1 MSNEWAELLS
11 RKQAAEYLNTTPGTL
26 NYWASTGKHN
36 LPYYRMGTKAVYKRA
51 LTAFEKDL
59 EAVETPLALA
69 LPAFFLKRKP

>member
-51 LTAFEKDL
+51 ELDAWL
-59 EAVETPLALA
+59 EE
-69 LPAFFLKRKP
+69 RKVGGAAA